1 MASTPSSVVGQ
12 RNCIFVTAHSIGHGA
27 GAQTMVSER
36 GGEVY
41 SSGLEL
47 SGFGRWGMVSQESS
61 DSAREILA
69 IQHSHYCVT
78 CLQLHPV
85 VPSFPPTTIRRVGS
99 NTTATTLRCL
109 GTPCFFLLPRLL
121 PFLPPP
127 PIPCPPLPNPIN
139 CNCQPLFSIPEKFGP
154 KLPTKTH
161 ALRSSWR
168 RWVSPFLKEAA
179 F

>member
-1 MASTPSSVVGQ
+1 VHKRWCGDGVQYTVDWNY
-12 RNCIFVTAHSIGHGA
+12 RF
-27 GAQTMVSER
+27 
-36 GGEVY
+36 GG
-41 SSGLEL
+41 
-47 SGFGRWGMVSQESS
+47 WGMVSQESS
-61 DSAREILA
+61 SIRLERN
-69 IQHSHYCVT
+69 SSV
-78 CLQLHPV
+78 LQFKPSKTVHLLHPV

-109 GTPCFFLLPRLL
+109 ATPCFFLLPRLL

-139 CNCQPLFSIPEKFGP
+139 YNCQPLFSIPEKFGP

-168 RWVSPFLKEAA
+168 LWVSPFLKEAA

>member
-1 MASTPSSVVGQ
+1 MSCPFCFCCCHSLCHGLCLHPVV
-12 RNCIFVTAHSIGHGA
+12 
-27 GAQTMVSER
+27 R
-36 GGEVY
+36 GG
-41 SSGLEL
+41 SKEL
-47 SGFGRWGMVSQESS
+47 YLRHCPFHRTWYTFDGKWGMVSQESS
-61 DSAREILA
+61 DFRLEAREILVLQYSTA
-69 IQHSHYCVT
+69 T

-109 GTPCFFLLPRLL
+109 ATPCFFLLPRLL

-139 CNCQPLFSIPEKFGP
+139 CQPLFSIPEKFGP

-168 RWVSPFLKEAA
+168 LWVSPFLKEAA

>member
-1 MASTPSSVVGQ
+1 MHKRWFLS
-12 RNCIFVTAHSIGHGA
+12 
-27 GAQTMVSER
+27 
-36 GGEVY
+36 GEVY
-41 SSGLEL
+41 RVDWN
-47 SGFGRWGMVSQESS
+47 FR
-61 DSAREILA
+61 DSEGGGWSRRSLQIRIEKFSRLA
-69 IQHSHYCVT
+69 IQPSLPCITY
-78 CLQLHPV
+78 LQLHPV

-109 GTPCFFLLPRLL
+109 ATPCFFLLPRLV

-127 PIPCPPLPNPIN
+127 PILCPPLPNPIN